1 MADPESPEQLPGVDA
16 LQFRRAEPMN
26 TTESPAAQ
34 SCAACKQL
42 ISGTYYQV
50 QNHVICPDC
59 AAKIQAGRQAQRPVP
74 WARFVIFGAGAALA
88 GSILYAIPLAL
99 GFQIGIVALAVGW
112 MVGKALRAGSY
123 GTGGR
128 RQQILAV
135 VLTYFAISTS
145 FFPAALFLR
154 AKHSLDGSSAAK
166 KQAAPP
172 IVHDQVTTTRET
184 MSTSKA
190 VASLLVFAIIF
201 PFLEL
206 KESPASGLISLFILF
221 IGLQRAWAMTAR
233 HEIIVTGPYS

>member
-16 LQFRRAEPMN
+16 LQFRRVQPID
-26 TTESPAAQ
+26 TTESPASK

-50 QNHVICPDC
+50 QNRVICPEC

-74 WARFVIFGAGAALA
+74 WVRFVIFGAGAALA

-112 MVGKALRAGSY
+112 MVGKAIRAGSY
-123 GTGGR
+123 GAGGR

-145 FFPAALFLR
+145 FFPAALFIR
-154 AKHSLDGSSAAK
+154 AKRSIEPKSAVT

-172 IVHDQVTTTRET
+172 VHDQVTTTRET
-184 MSTSKA
+184 MSTGKA
-190 VASLLVFAIIF
+190 VAGLLVFAIIF

-233 HEIIVTGPYS
+233 HEIMVTGPYS